1 MKPADVK
8 SSTYIDSSKEINN
21 KDPKFKIG
29 DIVRISKYKNI
40 FAKGYVP
47 NWSED
52 VFVIKKVRKTV
63 PWAYVIS
70 DLKDEEIVGTF
81 CEKELLKTNHKEFRV
96 EKVLKRKADKYML
109 NGKATIVLL
118 TVGLIK
124 KRQYK

>member
-1 MKPADVK
+1 M
-8 SSTYIDSSKEINN
+8 
-21 KDPKFKIG
+21 
-29 DIVRISKYKNI
+29 
-40 FAKGYVP
+40 
-47 NWSED
+47 
-52 VFVIKKVRKTV
+52 IKKVRKTV

-124 KRQYK
+124 KDNINECAFSRIFRSKSES